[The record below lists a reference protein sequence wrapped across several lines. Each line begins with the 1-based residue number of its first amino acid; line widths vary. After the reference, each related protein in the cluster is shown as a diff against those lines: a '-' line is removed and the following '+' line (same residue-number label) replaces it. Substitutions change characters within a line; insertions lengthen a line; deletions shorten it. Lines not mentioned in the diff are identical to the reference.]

1 MSYTADEKRMF
12 DKIAGCV
19 RALTLEAT
27 EKAQSGHPG
36 LPLGCAEFGA
46 LLYSELLQH
55 SPKNPNWKN
64 RDRFILSGGHGSML
78 LYSLLHMSGYDLS
91 MDDIKGFRVLGSKCP
106 GHPEYNETPGVE
118 TTTGPLGQ
126 GLSTA
131 VGMAIAQKHESEMW
145 NIFDNHII
153 TLAGDGDMMEGVVHE
168 AISYAGMQELNN
180 LIVVYDRNKVT
191 IDGGIEITFT
201 ENVSKTFEAC
211 GWDTISCNGY
221 DYDEITD
228 AITKAKQSQ
237 KKPTLIVMDT
247 FIGKGVPKVEN
258 TSKAHAGAMGK
269 DSIAY
274 VREQAG
280 LDAEEFTVPSEV
292 YSFFSKKC
300 KEWAIK
306 SEKWEAENKAVL
318 EEIDNSKMQIDSTI
332 TKKIVDSIKPG
343 DMIES
348 RTTLSQY
355 INAIQEN
362 DITVMGGTADLNN
375 PCLKT
380 MTKFNV
386 FNPKN
391 RKGNFFNFGVREHG
405 MAAIANGMKL
415 YEPKFTIYSSTFLSF
430 VDYLRP
436 ALRLSALMKL
446 PVVYNLAY
454 DSIFI
459 GEDGPTHQ
467 PIEQLPSIRCM
478 PNLSIIRPG
487 DAQEGAVSGEMA
499 FSREDGPTAVITT
512 RQKLECFKK
521 EDENWIDNMKKY
533 GAYIVRGEKADLKN
547 IVIATGSEVSST
559 LKAIEK
565 MENNENIRLIS
576 MPCRD
581 IFISSNQ
588 ELREKLIPKN
598 IKCAV
603 VEASAESGWS
613 EISNMKVV
621 FIGLNQ
627 FGTSAPGDIVGKVRG
642 MDSDS
647 IAKRL
652 VQGLER

>member
-1 MSYTADEKRMF
+1 MSYTANEKRMF

-36 LPLGCAEFGA
+36 LPLGCAEFGT

-55 SPKNPNWKN
+55 NPKNPNWKN
-64 RDRFILSGGHGSML
+64 RDRFVLSGGHGSML

-91 MDDIKGFRVLGSKCP
+91 MEDLKGFRVLGSKCP

-126 GLSTA
+126 GVSTA
-131 VGMAIAQKHESEMW
+131 VGMAIAQKHESEIW
-145 NIFDNHII
+145 DIFDNHII
-153 TLAGDGDMMEGVVHE
+153 ALCGDGDMMEGVVHE
-168 AISYAGMQELNN
+168 AISYAGMQKLNN
-180 LIVVYDRNKVT
+180 LIVVYDRNQIT

-201 ENVSKTFEAC
+201 EDVAKTFEAC
-211 GWDTISCNGY
+211 GWDTLSCNGY
-221 DYDEITD
+221 DYDEIAS
-228 AITKAKQSQ
+228 AINKAKQSSEN
-237 KKPTLIVMDT
+237 PTLIVMDT

-258 TSKAHAGAMGK
+258 TSKAHAGAMGR
-269 DSIAY
+269 DSIAH

-280 LDAEEFTVPSEV
+280 LDPQEFSVPSEV
-292 YSFFSKKC
+292 YSFFEEKN
-300 KEWAIK
+300 KEWSKIAD
-306 SEKWEAENKAVL
+306 KWESDNKEVL
-318 EEIDNSKMQIDSTI
+318 EEIQNSKMKIDESI
-332 TKKIVDSIKPG
+332 SQNIVDSIKIG
-343 DMIES
+343 DMVES
-348 RTTLSQY
+348 RATLSQY
-355 INAIQEN
+355 IDAIQKN

-380 MTKFNV
+380 MTEFNV
-386 FNPKN
+386 FNPQN

-415 YEPKFTIYSSTFLSF
+415 YEPMFTIYSSTFLSF

-436 ALRLSALMKL
+436 ALRLSALMQL

-499 FSREDGPTAVITT
+499 FARTDGPTAVITT
-512 RQKLECFKK
+512 RQKLECFEK
-521 EDENWIDNMKKY
+521 EDKNWVENMKKF
-533 GAYIVRGEKADLKN
+533 GAYIVKRESTELKN
-547 IVIATGSEVSST
+547 IVVATGSEVATT
-559 LKAIEK
+559 LKAVEK

-588 ELREKLIPKN
+588 ELKENLIPKD
-598 IKCAV
+598 IRCAV
-603 VEASAESGWS
+603 VEAAAESGWS
-613 EISNMKVV
+613 EISNMKVS

-627 FGTSAPGDIVGKVRG
+627 FGTSAPGEIVGKVRG

-652 VQGLER
+652 EKGLER